1 MSFRRVL
8 AAGAALPLLTATA
21 PWASADDISND
32 LDATIDAVA
41 EVMPLNVGGDAG
53 TTTLAVTPRNGDGKN
68 GCNLTAATTLT
79 LAIASSDT
87 SVATVSPSS
96 VTFTACS
103 DTKLLTVTPHAEG
116 SATVSARQA
125 ANTTG
130 ATFDLTRA
138 TFTVDVAPPANTAP
152 TLTIAGVTDGA
163 SYTKGSVPAATCEV
177 ADAEDGPSSNAA
189 TLGAVAGPYAADGIG
204 SRTASCSYTDGGGL
218 QASSSVT
225 YSIVDVTVPVV
236 GHTLSPAAADGDNGW
251 YRTAVTLDWTVT
263 ETDSPSS
270 LVLTGCEDTTVTV
283 DQAATEYTCEATSA
297 GGSSDP
303 ASVTLKKDGAAPD
316 APTVTALPAPN
327 AAGWNNTDVTVSFT
341 ANGDNGPSGVA
352 HCTDTVVVDAE
363 TDTDGR
369 SVSGACTD
377 AAGNT
382 SSAAATTVKL
392 DKTAPST
399 PVLSTLTDGAS
410 YDFGSVPA
418 EPTCTA
424 TDALSGDAGCVV
436 TGYSAA
442 VGSHTL
448 TATAHDVAGNTSTA
462 SVNYTVL
469 PYRFSGFYSPV
480 DMGNVLNTVKA
491 GSTVPLKFE
500 VFTSTAELTSTSTI
514 AQFSVRE
521 VSCASLGTALSDA
534 VEVTTTGGT
543 ALRYDATAGQ
553 FVQNW
558 KTPAG
563 AGRCY
568 AVTVT
573 TNDGQTR
580 GPALFKL
587 K

>member
-8 AAGAALPLLTATA
+8 AAGAALPLLTVTA

-116 SATVSARQA
+116 SATVSARQT

-177 ADAEDGPSSNAA
+177 ADAEDGPSSYAA

-225 YSIVDVTVPVV
+225 YSIVDTTAPVV
-236 GHTLSPAAADGDNGW
+236 GYTLSPAAADGDNGW

-263 ETDSPSS
+263 EADSPSS
-270 LVLTGCEDTTVTV
+270 LVLTGCEDTTVTD
-283 DQAATEYTCEATSA
+283 DQAAIEYTCEATSA
-297 GGSSDP
+297 GGTSDP

-341 ANGDNGPSGVA
+341 ASGDNGPSGVA
-352 HCTDTVVVDAE
+352 DCTDAVLVDTE
-363 TDTDGR
+363 TDSR
-369 SVSGACTD
+369 SVSGTCTD

-442 VGSHTL
+442 VGSHTV

-462 SVNYTVL
+462 SVSYTVL

-500 VFTSTAELTSTSTI
+500 VFTSTAELTGTSTI

>member
-8 AAGAALPLLTATA
+8 AAGAALPLLTVTA
-21 PWASADDISND
+21 PWASADDISNN

-116 SATVSARQA
+116 TATVSARQT

-177 ADAEDGPSSNAA
+177 ADAEDGPSSYAA
-189 TLGAVAGPYAADGIG
+189 TLTAVAGPYAADGIG

-236 GHTLSPAAADGDNGW
+236 GYTLSPAAADGDNGW

-270 LVLTGCEDTTVTV
+270 LVLTGCEDTTVTD

-297 GGSSDP
+297 GGTSDP

-352 HCTDTVVVDAE
+352 DCTDAVLVDTE
-363 TDTDGR
+363 TDSR
-369 SVSGACTD
+369 SVSGTCTD

-442 VGSHTL
+442 VGSHTV

-462 SVNYTVL
+462 SVSYTVM

-553 FVQNW
+553 FMQNW